1 MQDRHTRREAMK
13 RALRASAYV
22 VPAVLLS
29 VASVREIAAVSPA
42 PPVSVTGTVQF
53 VPSGAGYVAQGTGF
67 PASSPFLLVVND
79 ADGAVVFEDVVHTNA
94 AGAFSGSPSP
104 TAAARSAVTST
115 VPLGPCAAPGAV
127 NGGVIFV
134 ALADTADCIA
144 ATGKPTRQPPPTP
157 TNQPTPV
164 PTPVPPRPTP
174 PPLGTVLAQTATA
187 LTATANAKPP

>member
-1 MQDRHTRREAMK
+1 MK